1 MTRIAV
7 FGYGSLADPAS
18 AARTLGRPVPPAPVV
33 RLPGWQRRWSIAR
46 DNLAVEKTFARAEGG
61 ELPPWIL
68 GLNLDPEEGGDGEPP
83 NGVLVEVSEAELERL
98 DLREMRYDRMDV
110 TGQIGEGAGFDLV
123 VAYAAKPEQY
133 APRPPD
139 GAVIMRA
146 YVETVERAFDA
157 LGPGELDAFW
167 RSTDPPPVEVVEAV
181 LVSDRIP
188 PGNPRA
194 W

>member
-18 AARTLGRPVPPAPVV
+18 AARTLGRPVPPSPVV
-33 RLPGWQRRWSIAR
+33 RLPGWRRRWSIAR

-83 NGVLVEVSEAELERL
+83 NGVLVEVGEAELERL

-110 TGQIGEGAGFDLV
+110 TRQIGEEAGFDRV

-157 LGPGELDAFW
+157 LGPGELEVFR
-167 RSTDPPPVEVVEAV
+167 RSTGPPPVEVVEAV

-188 PGNPRA
+188 PGNPRT